1 VFAVFLVVADL
12 FKAAG
17 ILDDHFI
24 MRYTHEKPLFELVPL
39 GVGPPVKVELRGQ
52 VEIFALGPVAV
63 SPFLREIAVF
73 ERGVFAVFFLYRQ
86 VLA

>member
-12 FKAAG
+12 FEAAG
-17 ILDDHFI
+17 ILDDHFVFSYI
-24 MRYTHEKPLFELVPL
+24 HKKPFIELVPL
-39 GVGPPVKVELRGQ
+39 GVGPTVKVELRGQ

-73 ERGVFAVFFLYRQ
+73 KRGVFAVFLLYRQ